1 MERSLEF
8 SQRADKSLF
17 RLRGGT
23 FQVLNSAKSRWRPV
37 PSLRVRLQAV
47 MDGRAKPP
55 RISMTLGMKLVK
67 LSEGSATMTMAVGRR
82 FHNPMGTL
90 HGGIM
95 TDLADA
101 AMGIATV
108 STLADDETFTTLELK
123 MNFLR
128 PVVEGVITG
137 EGTVLHRGRKIVLS
151 EAVVRDDEGR
161 LVAKGTATQMIM
173 EAQKGRRKK

>member
-1 MERSLEF
+1 
-8 SQRADKSLF
+8 
-17 RLRGGT
+17 
-23 FQVLNSAKSRWRPV
+23 
-37 PSLRVRLQAV
+37 

-67 LSEGSATMTMAVGRR
+67 LSEGSATMTMAVGRK

-108 STLADDETFTTLELK
+108 STLADDEIFTTLELK

-128 PVVEGVITG
+128 PVFEGTITAV
-137 EGTVLHRGRKIVLS
+137 GTVLHRGKTIALA
-151 EAVVRDDEGR
+151 EAEVKNNEGK
-161 LVAKGTATQMIM
+161 LVAKGTATQMIIR
-173 EAQKGRRKK
+173 ANKAPRRGKGNHRPLEKRRLKTDLGRNWVSA